1 MDQGLRLVTPKA
13 ILRDF
18 RPTDVDGLLGVVGD
32 DRVTQ
37 WLSFDSRSREQTTR
51 MIESARVAAA
61 AESRTEFYVGV
72 TLPEDDSEIVGL
84 ARLALGGVR
93 AAKLGFAV
101 RYDHHGRGIASAVV
115 DRFVRFGFEE
125 LDLHRVT
132 AAAGP
137 ENLPSHRVL
146 ERNGFQREG
155 RLRDHVF
162 TNGAWRDSILFS
174 RLATDL
180 PTGRPGDIA
189 AQLVVPANDVRPART
204 S

>member
-1 MDQGLRLVTPKA
+1 MDQDMDQGLRLVTPKV

-18 RPTDVDGLLGVVGD
+18 RPTDVDGLLGIVGD
-32 DRVTQ
+32 DRVTR
-37 WLSFDSRSREQTTR
+37 WLSFGRRDREQTAR
-51 MIESARVAAA
+51 MIEAARAAA
-61 AESRTEFYVGV
+61 RAQPRTEFYVGV
-72 TLPEDDSEIVGL
+72 TTPEDDSEVVGL

-101 RYDHHGRGIASAVV
+101 RHDQHGKGIASVVV
-115 DRFVRFGFEE
+115 DAFVRFGFDD
-125 LDLHRVT
+125 LDLHRIT

-146 ERNGFQREG
+146 ERNGFHREG

-174 RLATDL
+174 RLATD
-180 PTGRPGDIA
+180 
-189 AQLVVPANDVRPART
+189 VVTRSSASPDQG
-204 S
+204 